1 MFNPPQAWKFPTTG
15 TKKQLHL
22 RLISRAGQTAPTPTA
37 SEEDRAPVNVGR
49 ASRGYTEDGSVVR
62 LPTDT
67 DNNLTTIQMSVTY
80 AKNSGDITAD
90 EFRRVAANLEGAP
103 WCAPILLSS
112 VFLYV

>member
-1 MFNPPQAWKFPTTG
+1 MFNPPQAWKLPTTG
-15 TKKQLHL
+15 TKKELVL
-22 RLISRAGQTAPTPTA
+22 RLRSRAGQTAPTPTA

-67 DNNLTTIQMSVTY
+67 DDNFTTMQASVTY
-80 AKNSGDITAD
+80 GKLCGDITAD
-90 EFRRVAANLEGAP
+90 EFRRVAANLEAAP